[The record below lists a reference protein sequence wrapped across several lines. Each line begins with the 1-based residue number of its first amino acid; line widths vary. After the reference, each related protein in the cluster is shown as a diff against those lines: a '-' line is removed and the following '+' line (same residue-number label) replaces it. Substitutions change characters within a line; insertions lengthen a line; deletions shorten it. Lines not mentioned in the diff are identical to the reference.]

1 MATPDD
7 STTSRIPATAGSP
20 APAGKSTP
28 ADAPRE
34 PRIASVTGALRH
46 SWWVILLLVAVGAVG
61 AAVFTLLSADTYG
74 ATASVYVGQTTD
86 ANGNVISGLTSNVRA
101 AGQLLESDALLQEVA
116 DQVGGGMTAARLRRE
131 TSLDTPSQT
140 VRTTSSIVNF
150 VVITVTDTDP
160 QLAAEAANGLAD
172 ALLTRISPTS
182 AKRAALL
189 EAQET
194 ELQQALDSSRARS
207 REAEQALDALPG
219 GGADAAVA
227 AAPYLA
233 ITQAAATEQQEL
245 LAALQ
250 KVQLMLQVA
259 ETTEQPRLIHEAAV
273 PDETTQDALAL
284 NVAAGALAGLVVGI
298 VIAFVR
304 ARPRQSAG

>member
-1 MATPDD
+1 MTTPDAS
-7 STTSRIPATAGSP
+7 STPGTPTAAGTA
-20 APAGKSTP
+20 APAG
-28 ADAPRE
+28 AHRE
-34 PRIASVTGALRH
+34 PRVASVTAALRRG
-46 SWWVILLLVAVGAVG
+46 WWVIVLLVAVGAAG
-61 AAVFTLLSADTYG
+61 AAVFTLLSPDTYS

-131 TSLDTPSQT
+131 TFLDTPSQT

-160 QLAAEAANGLAD
+160 QLAADAANGLAD
-172 ALLTRISPTS
+172 ALLSRISPTS
-182 AKRAALL
+182 ARRAALL
-189 EAQET
+189 EAQEA
-194 ELQQALDSSRARS
+194 EIQEALDSSRARS
-207 REAEQALDALPG
+207 REAEKALDALPG

-233 ITQAAATEQQEL
+233 IVQAAATEQQTL

-250 KVQLMLQVA
+250 KLQLMLQVS

-273 PDETTQDALAL
+273 PDEPTHDALAL

-298 VIAFVR
+298 VVAFVR
-304 ARPRQSAG
+304 ARPRASAV

>member
-1 MATPDD
+1 MTTPDD
-7 STTSRIPATAGSP
+7 SSTSGTPTAADTV
-20 APAGKSTP
+20 APA
-28 ADAPRE
+28 AAHRE
-34 PRIASVTGALRH
+34 PRVASVTGALRRG
-46 SWWVILLLVAVGAVG
+46 WWVIVLLVAVGAVG

-74 ATASVYVGQTTD
+74 ASASVYVGQTTD

-116 DQVGGGMTAARLRRE
+116 DEVGGGMTAARLRRE

-150 VVITVTDTDP
+150 VVITVTDADP
-160 QLAAEAANGLAD
+160 QLAADAANGLAD
-172 ALLTRISPTS
+172 ALLARISPTS
-182 AKRAALL
+182 AKRASLL
-189 EAQET
+189 QAQEA
-194 ELQQALDSSRARS
+194 EIQEALDSSRARS
-207 REAEQALDALPG
+207 RQAEKALDALPG
-219 GGADAAVA
+219 GGTDAAVA

-233 ITQAAATEQQEL
+233 VVQAAATEQQTL

-250 KVQLMLQVA
+250 KLQLMLQVS

-273 PDETTQDALAL
+273 PDEPTHDALAL

-298 VIAFVR
+298 VVAFVR
-304 ARPRQSAG
+304 ARPRASTG

>member
-1 MATPDD
+1 MTTPDD
-7 STTSRIPATAGSP
+7 S
-20 APAGKSTP
+20 STP
-28 ADAPRE
+28 GTPAAAGTAAATGAPRE
-34 PRIASVTGALRH
+34 PRVASVTGALRR

-116 DQVGGGMTAARLRRE
+116 DQIGGGMTAARLRRE

-160 QLAAEAANGLAD
+160 QLAADAANGLAD
-172 ALLTRISPTS
+172 ALLARISPTS
-182 AKRAALL
+182 ANRAALL
-189 EAQET
+189 EAQES
-194 ELQQALDSSRARS
+194 ELQEALDSSRARS
-207 REAEQALDALPG
+207 RAAEEALDALPG
-219 GGADAAVA
+219 GGTQAAVA

-233 ITQAAATEQQEL
+233 IVQAAATEQQEL

-250 KVQLMLQVA
+250 KLQLMLQVA

-298 VIAFVR
+298 VVAFVR
-304 ARPRQSAG
+304 ARPRDSAG

>member
-1 MATPDD
+1 
-7 STTSRIPATAGSP
+7 
-20 APAGKSTP
+20 
-28 ADAPRE
+28 
-34 PRIASVTGALRH
+34 
-46 SWWVILLLVAVGAVG
+46 
-61 AAVFTLLSADTYG
+61 VFTLLAADTYS

-116 DQVGGGMTAARLRRE
+116 EQVGGGMTAARLRRE

-160 QLAAEAANGLAD
+160 QLAADAANGLAD
-172 ALLTRISPTS
+172 ALLSRISPTS

-189 EAQET
+189 EAQES
-194 ELQQALDSSRARS
+194 ELQEALDSSRARS
-207 REAEQALDALPG
+207 RKAEEALDALPG
-219 GGADAAVA
+219 GGAEAAVT

-233 ITQAAATEQQEL
+233 IVQAAATEQQEL

-273 PDETTQDALAL
+273 PDETTRDALAL

-304 ARPRQSAG
+304 ARPRASAG

>member
-1 MATPDD
+1 MVTPDD
-7 STTSRIPATAGSP
+7 SSTSP
-20 APAGKSTP
+20 APAAAGTAAP
-28 ADAPRE
+28 TGAPRE
-34 PRIASVTGALRH
+34 ARVASVTGALRH

-61 AAVFTLLSADTYG
+61 AAAFTLFSADTYG

-101 AGQLLESDALLQEVA
+101 AGQLLESDAVLQEVA
-116 DQVGGGMTAARLRRE
+116 DKIGGGMTAARLRSQ

-140 VRTTSSIVNF
+140 VKTTSSIVNF
-150 VVITVTDTDP
+150 VIITVTGTDP
-160 QLAAEAANGLAD
+160 QLAADAANGLAD
-172 ALLTRISPTS
+172 ALLARISPTS

-189 EAQET
+189 EAQES
-194 ELQQALDSSRARS
+194 ELQEALDSSRARS
-207 REAEQALDALPG
+207 RAAEKALDALPG

-233 ITQAAATEQQEL
+233 IVQAAATEQQEL

-298 VIAFVR
+298 VVAFVR
-304 ARPRQSAG
+304 ARPRDSAG

>member
-1 MATPDD
+1 MATSDD
-7 STTSRIPATAGSP
+7 SSTSGTPAAAGTA
-20 APAGKSTP
+20 APAG
-28 ADAPRE
+28 APRE
-34 PRIASVTGALRH
+34 PRVASVTGALRR
-46 SWWVILLLVAVGAVG
+46 SWWVIVLLVAVGAAG

-74 ATASVYVGQTTD
+74 ASASVYVGQTTD

-101 AGQLLESDALLQEVA
+101 AGQLLESDAVLQEVS
-116 DQVGGGMTAARLRRE
+116 DQLGGGMTAARLRRE

-160 QLAAEAANGLAD
+160 QLAADAANGLAD
-172 ALLTRISPTS
+172 ALLSRISPTS

-189 EAQET
+189 EAQEA
-194 ELQQALDSSRARS
+194 ELQEALDSSRARS
-207 REAEQALDALPG
+207 REAESALDALPG
-219 GGADAAVA
+219 GGAEAAVA

-233 ITQAAATEQQEL
+233 VVQAAATEQQAL

-273 PDETTQDALAL
+273 PDETTRDALAL

-298 VIAFVR
+298 VVAFVR
-304 ARPRQSAG
+304 ARPRDFAG